1 MSFNWEFFFDHLL
14 TPHPD
19 FVAGMWTTVL
29 VSIIAMALA
38 LVVGVCV
45 ALLLRS
51 DTALLRGIGAGYVWV
66 IRGTPLLV
74 QLVIVYSGL
83 AAANIYRF
91 SDTAIAGISI
101 SGVIQAAIVTLTI
114 YESAYIA
121 EIVRSGIESVDRG
134 QFEASEALAMT
145 PGLAMRTVILAQA
158 LRTMVPPLG
167 NIFNGLMKETSILS
181 IIGVTEMF
189 LVTQGI
195 SATSFRTFEIFIVAA
210 LYYLL
215 LTTVWAVIQL
225 LLERR
230 LSHYMGITPRP
241 FGFTEAIR
249 RRPANVNA

>member
-1 MSFNWEFFFDHLL
+1 MDFNWEFFLDHLL

-19 FVAGMWTTVL
+19 FLAGLGTTVA
-29 VSIIAMALA
+29 VSITSMVLA
-38 LVVGVCV
+38 LLVGVCV
-45 ALLLRS
+45 ALGLRS
-51 DTALLRGIGAGYVWV
+51 DNGLIRGLSGGYVWV

-74 QLVIVYSGL
+74 QLVIVYNGL

-91 SDTAIAGISI
+91 SDTSILGISV

-158 LRTMVPPLG
+158 VRTMVPPLG
-167 NIFNGLMKETSILS
+167 NVFNGLMKETSILS

-195 SATSFRTFEIFIVAA
+195 SSTTFRTFEIFAVAA

-215 LTTVWAVIQL
+215 LTTVWAFIQFF
-225 LLERR
+225 LERR
-230 LSHYMGITPRP
+230 LALYMGITPRS
-241 FGFTEAIR
+241 FRLADALR
-249 RRPANVNA
+249 RRPVNVPA

>member
-1 MSFNWEFFFDHLL
+1 MSFNWEFFLDHLL

-19 FVAGMWTTVL
+19 FITGLWTTIL
-29 VSIIAMALA
+29 VSVISMALA
-38 LVVGVCV
+38 LIVGVCV

-51 DTALLRGIGAGYVWV
+51 DAPLLRGIGAGYVWV

-74 QLVIVYSGL
+74 QLVIVYNGL

-91 SDTAIAGISI
+91 SDTSIAGISI

-145 PGLAMRTVILAQA
+145 PSLAMRTVILAQA

-215 LTTVWAVIQL
+215 LTTVWAIIQFFI
-225 LLERR
+225 ERR

-241 FGFTEAIR
+241 FRFTEAMR
-249 RRPANVNA
+249 RRPVNATA